1 MSAPAIGIDLGT
13 TNSALAMLDV
23 DGPRIVENSLFE
35 KLTPS
40 VVGMVDD
47 NQLLVGDA
55 ALPRLITHPSLTL
68 ADFKRDMGTDRS
80 FTLGQL
86 DLRAEDLS
94 ALVLRTLV
102 DNARQQLGVHF
113 EEVVVTVPAYFGELQ
128 RKATQDACEIA
139 GIRSARLINEPTA
152 AALAFG
158 LNALDTEQ
166 SVVVLD
172 LGGGTFDVT
181 VLELIEGAAEIRAS
195 AGDVRLGGND
205 FDEILLRWALE
216 SVTPADD
223 VHAALLRLQCQRAK
237 CRLSD
242 SIDATFTY
250 SSGAGVAGRT
260 VAFGRTEAERRW
272 RHLLDRMRVVMARAL
287 RDASLNAAQIDRT
300 LLVGGA
306 TRMPCVRALAQQ
318 FFQREPD
325 CTLPPDEAVA
335 LGAAVQAG
343 LLRDH
348 VAVKELLVT
357 DIAPFTLGVAACER
371 VGNTYVRGLYAPILD
386 RGTVLPASRSRHFST
401 LHDWQTEIEVD
412 VFQGEHSLCRDN
424 THLGRFVVPGIPR
437 DRAGMHAVEMR
448 FTYDL
453 NGLLDIDATVV
464 ATGETTTHLIERAP
478 GSLSKSQIQRA
489 RDRMNQIKF
498 HPRESL
504 PNTSVLA
511 KAEALFLELK
521 GVDRELLAEAMAS
534 FRVALETQDTEIV
547 SATRTALEELV
558 SRLGA

>member
-1 MSAPAIGIDLGT
+1 MSAPPIGIDLGT
-13 TNSALAMLDV
+13 TNSALAILDAS
-23 DGPRIVENSLFE
+23 GPRLIGNRQSNR
-35 KLTPS
+35 LTPS
-40 VVGMVDD
+40 VVGVADD
-47 NQLLVGDA
+47 GQLLVGDA
-55 ALPRLITHPSLTL
+55 ALPRRITHPGLTV

-80 FTLGQL
+80 YTLGQL

-102 DNARQQLGVHF
+102 HDAREQLGVHID
-113 EEVVVTVPAYFGELQ
+113 EVVVTVPAYFGELQ

-139 GIRSARLINEPTA
+139 GLRSARLINEPTA

-181 VLELIEGAAEIRAS
+181 VLELIEGAAEMRAS

-205 FDEILLRWALE
+205 FDEVLLRWALE
-216 SVTPADD
+216 NVTPTDE
-223 VHAALLRLQCQRAK
+223 VHAALLRAQCQRAK

-242 SIDATFTY
+242 SVEASFTH
-250 SSGAGVAGRT
+250 SSSAGDAGRQI
-260 VAFGRTEAERRW
+260 AFQRTEADRRW
-272 RHLLDRMRVVMARAL
+272 KHLLDRMLVVMTRAL
-287 RDASLNAAQIDRT
+287 RDASLNAEQIDRV

-306 TRMPCVRALAQQ
+306 TRMPCVRALAEQ
-318 FFQREPD
+318 FFRREPD

-424 THLGRFVVPGIPR
+424 THLGRFAVAEIPR
-437 DRAGMHAVEMR
+437 DRAGMQSVEMR

-464 ATGETTTHLIERAP
+464 TTGKTTTHLIERAP

-511 KAEALFLELK
+511 KAEALFLQLK
-521 GVDRELLAEAMAS
+521 GMERESLAEAMAA
-534 FRVALETQDTEIV
+534 FRLALETQDTEVISSMR
-547 SATRTALEELV
+547 SALADTV
-558 SRLGA
+558 SRLET